1 MGGPL
6 RGLRVVEMA
15 ALGPT
20 PFAAMMLADLGADVI
35 RIDRPGDGSEATGE
49 EERFQTRNRGR
60 RSLLLD
66 LKHPEGSEVAR
77 RLITNA
83 DVLLEG
89 FRPGVM
95 ERLGLGPEPCCEI
108 NPSLVYARMT
118 GWGQGGPRSQVPG
131 HDINYIALSGVLDA
145 IGRAGEPP
153 LAPLNLLADFGG
165 GGMLL
170 AFGVLAAIFERMTS
184 GKGQVIDAAM
194 VDGVSLLMTTYY
206 GLFAQGKWSLERGTN
221 FIDSGSHF
229 FEVYETADGGFVSI
243 GAYEPKFWDTL
254 CLVLDLPQW
263 TTRQW
268 AEGEEEIELREAIA
282 TAFRRKSF
290 DEWRAIFATNEA
302 CATPI
307 LTTREAANSE
317 HAVARGSVI
326 TVDDPI
332 DGKLSHIGN
341 PLRFDGMAYNSLVP
355 APELG
360 ADTEAILREIG
371 YEPDAI
377 AALKGTHTI

>member
-1 MGGPL
+1 M
-6 RGLRVVEMA
+6 
-15 ALGPT
+15 
-20 PFAAMMLADLGADVI
+20 
-35 RIDRPGDGSEATGE
+35 
-49 EERFQTRNRGR
+49 
-60 RSLLLD
+60 LD

-77 RLITNA
+77 RLIANA

-95 ERLGLGPEPCCEI
+95 ERLGLGPEPCREL

-118 GWGQGGPRSQVPG
+118 GWGQDGPRSQMPG

-229 FEVYETADGGFVSI
+229 FEVYETADGGYISI
-243 GAYEPKFWDTL
+243 GAYEPKFYENLLAACGLEDTIRPPRPVGQSRL
-254 CLVLDLPQW
+254 ARDEGATRGRSSSRRRGTNGASCSTTPKFALLRSSRSPRRPTIHITSRGARSRSTPGSSSLPPH
-263 TTRQW
+263 RD
-268 AEGEEEIELREAIA
+268 
-282 TAFRRKSF
+282 S
-290 DEWRAIFATNEA
+290 
-302 CATPI
+302 
-307 LTTREAANSE
+307 S
-317 HAVARGSVI
+317 AR
-326 TVDDPI
+326 
-332 DGKLSHIGN
+332 
-341 PLRFDGMAYNSLVP
+341 PLRSRDPLHDRASTRMRFSNLSGSMP
-355 APELG
+355 A
-360 ADTEAILREIG
+360 
-371 YEPDAI
+371 
-377 AALKGTHTI
+377 K

>member
-1 MGGPL
+1 MAGPL
-6 RGLRVVEMA
+6 RGLRVVEVA

-35 RIDRPGDGSEATGE
+35 RIDRPGDGSETTGE
-49 EERFQTRNRGR
+49 EARFQTRNRGR

-77 RLITNA
+77 RLIANA

-95 ERLGLGPEPCCEI
+95 ERLGLGPEPCREI

-118 GWGQGGPRSQVPG
+118 GWGQDGPRSQMPG

-170 AFGVLAAIFERMTS
+170 AFGVLAAIFERTTS

-229 FEVYETADGGFVSI
+229 FEVYETADGGYISI
-243 GAYEPKFWDTL
+243 GAYEPKFYENLLAACGLEDTSELPGQWDKAGWPEMKERLAAIFVTK
-254 CLVLDLPQW
+254 
-263 TTRQW
+263 TR
-268 AEGEEEIELREAIA
+268 
-282 TAFRRKSF
+282 
-290 DEWRAIFATNEA
+290 DEWCELLDDAEVCFAPVLSIAEA
-302 CATPI
+302 P
-307 LTTREAANSE
+307 
-317 HAVARGSVI
+317 HHPHHVARGAFEEHAGVVQPAPAPRFERTPGSI
-326 TVDDPI
+326 SGPP
-332 DGKLSHIGN
+332 
-341 PLRFDGMAYNSLVP
+341 PLRGQHTDEILESLGLD
-355 APELG
+355 AGEI
-360 ADTEAILREIG
+360 ASLRRS
-371 YEPDAI
+371 DAV
-377 AALKGTHTI
+377 G

>member
-243 GAYEPKFWDTL
+243 GAYEPKFYGKPARGVRTRGQIRPSRPVGQSRLAGDEGATRGDLRDEDAGRWCEL
-254 CLVLDLPQW
+254 LDD
-263 TTRQW
+263 
-268 AEGEEEIELREAIA
+268 A
-282 TAFRRKSF
+282 
-290 DEWRAIFATNEA
+290 EA
-302 CATPI
+302 CFAPVLSI
-307 LTTREAANSE
+307 AEAPHHPHHVARSTFEE
-317 HAVARGSVI
+317 HAGVI
-326 TVDDPI
+326 Q
-332 DGKLSHIGN
+332 
-341 PLRFDGMAYNSLVP
+341 P
-355 APELG
+355 APHR
-360 ADTEAILREIG
+360 DSSVRQLRSRDPLHDPASTRMRFSNRSG
-371 YEPDAI
+371 LMRA
-377 AALKGTHTI
+377 K